1 MVARGAS
8 KSASPRAETRWER
21 FARAIGLDE
30 VPQEA
35 FRQKLLGGIVT
46 GYFTAA
52 LLLALVV
59 ATDRFHVLDPVGWA
73 YALVFTKLVTNSLA
87 LAAWRTRRFVTALS
101 ALNITADVLTMT
113 GTIYYTGGVL
123 SPLVAIY
130 FVEIAVMALLTNV
143 GLTLTATAGCFVTYA
158 LMAVATY
165 EGWIPQRPPL
175 VQDIESISP
184 AVVACMVGFVAIVTV
199 GPAAYVA
206 IIVASLRRN
215 EAVLA
220 RRAQELVEAS
230 RVKSEFT
237 ANITHELRT
246 PLHGILGLG
255 ELLVEGIYGPM
266 TEKQI
271 DAVKNIRR
279 SATGQLELIDSLLVL
294 ARAEALKLEVQRG
307 TVDVGEVI
315 GSVVATGKMLVGARR
330 LDVRA
335 DIRGE
340 LPRVETDR
348 QKLVQILVNLLANA
362 VKFTPDDGTV
372 AVEASAER
380 DGIRIAVRDTGR
392 GIPEDALGHVFEPYF
407 QVDGSPVREHGGAGI
422 GLSVVRTLAEV
433 LGVTLSV
440 ESELGKGSTFTL
452 VVPPSPPSPAPA

>member
-1 MVARGAS
+1 MGA
-8 KSASPRAETRWER
+8 APRPESSWER
-21 FARAIGLDE
+21 FARRIGLDE
-30 VPQEA
+30 VPTEA
-35 FRQKLLGGIVT
+35 FREKLLGGIVT
-46 GYFTAA
+46 GYVTA
-52 LLLALVV
+52 LLLLGLVAAVDHFGAL
-59 ATDRFHVLDPVGWA
+59 PSMGWA
-73 YALVFTKLVTNSLA
+73 YVLVGTKLVTNTLA
-87 LAAWRTRRFVTALS
+87 LAAWRARRLVTAFS

-143 GLTLTATAGCFVTYA
+143 GLTLTTTLGCFVTYA
-158 LMAVATY
+158 LMAALTL
-165 EGWIPQRPPL
+165 EGWIPQRAPI
-175 VQDIESISP
+175 VASAADITP
-184 AVVACMVGFVAIVTV
+184 AIVLSMIGFVAIVTV

-206 IIVASLRRN
+206 IIVDSLRRK
-215 EAVLA
+215 EAALA
-220 RRAQELVEAS
+220 RRAQDLVEAS
-230 RVKSEFT
+230 RAKSEFT

-255 ELLVEGIYGPM
+255 ELLVDGIYGPM

-271 DAVKNIRR
+271 EAVKNIRR
-279 SATGQLELIDSLLVL
+279 SASGQLELIDSLLVL

-335 DIRGE
+335 DIQGE
-340 LPRVETDR
+340 LPRIETDR

-362 VKFTPDDGTV
+362 VKFTPDEGAV
-372 AVEASAER
+372 AVEARPDAA
-380 DGIRIAVRDTGR
+380 GVRIAVRDTGR
-392 GIPEDALGHVFEPYF
+392 GIPKDALGHVFEPYF

-422 GLSVVRTLAEV
+422 GLSVVRTLAGV
-433 LGVTLSV
+433 LGVTVTV
-440 ESELGKGSTFTL
+440 ESEVGRGSTFTL
-452 VVPPSPPSPAPA
+452 VVPLSPPSPGAAGVA